1 MLIFYNLFF
10 YFTNLSIETAS
21 ESHPHPPPFRSAR
34 EVSIY
39 NVLHNFLK
47 SILVL
52 LNDLCSAES
61 ADSIFDS
68 DVYLCI

>member
-21 ESHPHPPPFRSAR
+21 EPHPPPLFRSAR

-39 NVLHNFLK
+39 NILHNFLK